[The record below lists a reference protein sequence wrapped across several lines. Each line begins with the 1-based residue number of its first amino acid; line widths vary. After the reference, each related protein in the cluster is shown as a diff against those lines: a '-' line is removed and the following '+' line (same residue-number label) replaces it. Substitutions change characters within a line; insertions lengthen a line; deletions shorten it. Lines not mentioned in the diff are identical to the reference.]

1 MQWGQGRY
9 DEVVAIFLL
18 LFAAI
23 VVIDRV
29 SDHYRHK
36 LVKGH

>member
-1 MQWGQGRY
+1 
-9 DEVVAIFLL
+9 VAIFLL
-18 LFAAI
+18 LFITI
-23 VVIDRV
+23 VVIDQV

>member
-1 MQWGQGRY
+1 
-9 DEVVAIFLL
+9 VVAIFML

-23 VVIDRV
+23 VVIDRI
-29 SDHYRHK
+29 SDHYRNR